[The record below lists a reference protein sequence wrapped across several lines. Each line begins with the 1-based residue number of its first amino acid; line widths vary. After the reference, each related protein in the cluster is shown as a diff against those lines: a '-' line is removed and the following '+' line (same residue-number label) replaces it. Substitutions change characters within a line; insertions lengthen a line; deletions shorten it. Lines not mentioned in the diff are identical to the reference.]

1 MNRFNR
7 QVGDWVKLRT
17 GHIVVD
23 RDDPL
28 HEGRVEAIR
37 HGFFAVV
44 KWADTGRTSKLSIER
59 LERVRLIP
67 QQKTPSISPE
77 G

>member
-7 QVGDWVKLRT
+7 QVGDWVKLRS

-23 RDDPL
+23 RDDPR
-28 HEGRVEAIR
+28 HEGRVEAI
-37 HGFFAVV
+37 
-44 KWADTGRTSKLSIER
+44 LSLARAQVLSMGE
-59 LERVRLIP
+59 V
-67 QQKTPSISPE
+67 